1 MFDTPV
7 AEFPSAPAER
17 TLVSRVDE
25 LLVSETLNRA
35 LNFSIA
41 LVALVVLTPLI
52 LLIAI
57 AVKLTSRGPIVYRQT
72 RVGVDRRRSGGDRR
86 AVGERRTPR
95 ARLGDSP
102 FGRVFRNPVAD
113 PSSGRIGYDVPRP
126 ARAVPLV
133 RRGDLP
139 FGVCAPGE

>member
-41 LVALVVLTPLI
+41 LIALIVLTPLI
-52 LLIAI
+52 LFIAV
-57 AVKLTSRGPIVYRQT
+57 AVKLTSRGPIVYRQP
-72 RVGVDRRRSGGDRR
+72 RGGMDGYNARQVEKR
-86 AVGERRTPR
+86 AGESCASVTPS
-95 ARLGDSP
+95 AVTSA
-102 FGRVFRNPVAD
+102 GRPVPAT
-113 PSSGRIGYDVPRP
+113 RP
-126 ARAVPLV
+126 ARHRARAGAVWMP
-133 RRGDLP
+133 
-139 FGVCAPGE
+139 